1 MMNEHYCDRCGIY
14 LPEGSIRYSIHIQ
27 ILSDFDGVI
36 VFDDGET
43 ATESAGHT
51 QAVGY
56 IDTADIGQE
65 VVQELTYVLCGSCKQ
80 RFTRDPLNRE
90 GGFFRTVRKAER
102 YFH

>member
-1 MMNEHYCDRCGIY
+1 MNEHYCDRCGIY

-36 VFDDGET
+36 VFDDNYAAAEPSGQV
-43 ATESAGHT
+43 
-51 QAVGY
+51 QASGY
-56 IDTADIGQE
+56 VDTADIGQE
-65 VVQELTYVLCGSCKQ
+65 IVHELTFVICGSCKQ